1 MFTVAASLAAREIT
15 RMTAFGTLRL
25 RASRSTRSSTTSMM
39 IVVVLHHSLLA
50 HGSAITLCGAVFAP
64 GSPSAIEITDTF
76 DAVIAAVVTLAIA
89 RALISFDPQLDIR
102 SLRELRG

>member
-25 RASRSTRSSTTSMM
+25 RASRSTRSITSMM

>member
-15 RMTAFGTLRL
+15 RMIAFGTLRL
-25 RASRSTRSSTTSMM
+25 RASRSTRSITSMM

-50 HGSAITLCGAVFAP
+50 HDSAITLCGAVFAP